1 MNLKKELSTCN
12 TNRWQRK
19 AKLPVPVY
27 LILITAEYF
36 HLVRLEHHKED
47 ITSPGQE
54 EKTWE
59 EHPTT

>member
-12 TNRWQRK
+12 TNRWQRESE
-19 AKLPVPVY
+19 ATSSCLLNPHHSGIFP
-27 LILITAEYF
+27 F
-36 HLVRLEHHKED
+36 GQVRTSQRGKP
-47 ITSPGQE
+47 SPGQE